1 MQKLLARCCL
11 VIVLVG
17 ATVSG
22 VGARAADGTEAAVSA
37 AEAWLAHMDGADYA
51 AGWRDGAAILKAAV
65 TVKEFA
71 RALASAR
78 TPLGQLISRKL
89 ISKQRTRSLPGAP
102 DGDYV
107 VIQYETRFVNKAQ
120 AVETITP
127 MRQADGSWKVAG
139 YYIR

>member
-51 AGWRDGAAILKAAV
+51 AGWRDGAAIMKAAV

-78 TPLGQLISRKL
+78 TPLGQLISRIL
-89 ISKQRTRSLPGAP
+89 ISKQRTRSLPGR
-102 DGDYV
+102 V
-107 VIQYETRFVNKAQ
+107 STRDESRSRSRALRRPT
-120 AVETITP
+120 A
-127 MRQADGSWKVAG
+127 RSSRGS
-139 YYIR
+139 R